1 MESYFVFKVDK
12 RVRIE
17 LLVVSN
23 LTLTEWRTVNVD
35 QYIYFDVLTLM
46 IV

>member
-1 MESYFVFKVDK
+1 MEPYFVFKVDK

-17 LLVVSN
+17 LLAVSN
-23 LTLTEWRTVNVD
+23 LTLTKWRTVNVD